1 MNGFTSDLREVAYG
15 FVVGSHF
22 LVPLRKPAMKT
33 YIAALTLVF
42 ALATGTS
49 LISLSGHADRV
60 HTDQGRP
67 HTALLL
73 Y

>member
-1 MNGFTSDLREVAYG
+1 
-15 FVVGSHF
+15 
-22 LVPLRKPAMKT
+22 MKT
-33 YIAALTLVF
+33 YITALALVF

-49 LISLSGHADRV
+49 MIALTGHADRV

>member
-1 MNGFTSDLREVAYG
+1 MVSLLE
-15 FVVGSHF
+15 SHF
-22 LVPLRKPAMKT
+22 VALQRRPAMKT
-33 YIAALTLVF
+33 DIAALALVF

-49 LISLSGHADRV
+49 MISLTGHADRV